1 MSFLRHNKI
10 LLIEK
15 SKKEPN
21 PALVNDLM
29 DKTFFFRQKDILE
42 NPSEIDVLLQ
52 KYPFLGTEDQVS

>member
-10 LLIEK
+10 LLTEK

-29 DKTFFFRQKDILE
+29 DKTFFRRKDILE

-52 KYPFLGTEDQVS
+52 KYPFLWTEDQVS

>member
-10 LLIEK
+10 LLTEK

-29 DKTFFFRQKDILE
+29 DKTFFFRRKDILE

>member
-10 LLIEK
+10 LLTEK

-29 DKTFFFRQKDILE
+29 DKTFFFRRKDILE
-42 NPSEIDVLLQ
+42 N
-52 KYPFLGTEDQVS
+52 QVK